1 MKPRRGT
8 LLGPDSVEV
17 FARRLKAGDVWH
29 QTLAITG
36 YPREVS
42 PGWLTPLLTYPGRV
56 DVALHVEPVANEV
69 AVRRLRR
76 QSARFESTRQID
88 STRGKLADPEIE
100 AAAEDAKRLMS
111 GVARGEGRLF
121 RVGLYITVSAATVEA
136 LDAEVERVRS
146 ICGSMLLD
154 ARAVAFRS
162 LQGWIST
169 LALGLD
175 AVRLR
180 RTFDSRALAAC
191 FPFASSEIGGTDG
204 ILLGRNAVTGSLMF
218 LDRFDLE
225 NHNQVILAHSGKGK
239 SFLAKLQV
247 LRSLYQGIEVLVVDP
262 ENEYERLALAVGG
275 SVIRLGMQDGRL
287 NPLDLAEAGSPDALT
302 RQSQFV
308 QTLVDTM
315 LDGLPQGQRA
325 ELDRAVLAA
334 YDRAGITLDVRT
346 HGRAAPLLNDVVEA
360 LKRDGAEGLANRLE
374 PFVKGSSRGLFDG
387 PTGVSP
393 VGHLVVFSLKDVP
406 AELKGPATLMALETI
421 WRTVSRGET
430 KRRIVVVDEAWLLL
444 QTDSGAK
451 FLERLARSSRKYLCG
466 LTTIT
471 QDVRDALST
480 NIGHTIITN
489 AASQVILG
497 QHPQAIEALAE
508 AFGLS
513 KGERSYLVA
522 CPQGQGLLC
531 LGTERAPLRI
541 VASESEYALVNSDPV
556 ERVISDG
563 EAS

>member
-1 MKPRRGT
+1 MKPSRST

-17 FARRLKAGDVWH
+17 FARRLKAGEVWH

-56 DVALHVEPVANEV
+56 DVAIHVEPVPNEV
-69 AVRRLRR
+69 AVRGLRR

-88 STRGKLADPEIE
+88 STRGKLPDPEID
-100 AAAEDAKRLMS
+100 AAAEDANRLMS

-121 RVGLYITVSAATVEA
+121 KVGLYITVSASTAEA
-136 LDAEVERVRS
+136 LEAEVERVRAL
-146 ICGSMLLD
+146 CGSMLLD
-154 ARAVAFRS
+154 ARPLAFRA

-169 LALGLD
+169 LPLGLD

-180 RTFDSRALAAC
+180 RTFDTRALAAC
-191 FPFASSEIGGTDG
+191 FPFASSEIGGSYG
-204 ILLGRNAVTGSLMF
+204 ILLGRNAVSGSLMF
-218 LDRFDLE
+218 LDRFALE

-239 SFLAKLQV
+239 SFFAKLQV
-247 LRSLYQGIEVLVVDP
+247 LRSLYQGIDVLVVDP
-262 ENEYERLALAVGG
+262 ENEYQRLATAVGG
-275 SVIRLGMQDGRL
+275 SVIRLGSEEGRL
-287 NPLDLAEAGSPDALT
+287 NPLDLAEAGRADALT
-302 RQSQFV
+302 RQSHFV
-308 QTLVDTM
+308 ATLVDSM
-315 LDGLPQGQRA
+315 LDGLPQVHRA

-334 YDRAGITLDVRT
+334 YDRSGITLDVRT
-346 HGRAAPLLNDVVEA
+346 HGRKTPVLGDVVEA
-360 LKRDGAEGLANRLE
+360 LKADGAEGFARQLE
-374 PFVKGSSRGLFDG
+374 PYVHGSSRGLFDA
-387 PTGVSP
+387 PTSVRPEGR
-393 VGHLVVFSLKDVP
+393 LVVFSLKDVP

-430 KRRIVVVDEAWLLL
+430 KRRVVVVDEAWLLL
-444 QTDSGAK
+444 QTDAGAK

-471 QDVRDALST
+471 QDVRDALSSH
-480 NIGHTIITN
+480 IGHTIVTN

-513 KGERSYLVA
+513 KGECSYLVA

-531 LGTERAPLRI
+531 IGNERAPLRV
-541 VASESEYALVNSDPV
+541 VASEFEHALVTSNPA
-556 ERVISDG
+556 ELIALEK